1 MKCPFCNNT
10 NTQVKDS
17 RSTED
22 DMLIRRRRVCIVCN
36 SRFTTTEKLL
46 LRSLMVIKK
55 NGETELFSKQK
66 LLSSILI
73 ATKKRPVSHEGINMM
88 VNNIFYELEG
98 SKESA
103 IPTDVIGKMVMDN
116 LFKLDKVAYVR
127 FASVYM
133 NFKSINDFS
142 NIIVKIINEKN
153 PCI

>member
-1 MKCPFCNNT
+1 MKCPFCNSN

-17 RSTED
+17 RSIED
-22 DMLIRRRRVCIVCN
+22 DMLIRRRRSCVVCN

-46 LRSLMVIKK
+46 LRSFMVIKK
-55 NGETELFSKQK
+55 NGETELFDKQK

-88 VNNIFYELEG
+88 VNNILYELEG
-98 SKESA
+98 KKEDA
-103 IPTDVIGKMVMDN
+103 IPANVIGKMVMDN

-133 NFKSINDFS
+133 NFKNINDFS
-142 NIIVKIINEKN
+142 NIIAKIINEKA
-153 PCI
+153 P